1 MYPQLLVLAPTLALC
16 MVKRS
21 TPVPTTLMLDTRD
34 MKLKEIDTYKD
45 RISLELMLRS
55 LTGFLRQAK
64 SVDLQRRE
72 ILLQRLDWPGSLA

>member
-1 MYPQLLVLAPTLALC
+1 
-16 MVKRS
+16 
-21 TPVPTTLMLDTRD
+21 MLDTRD
-34 MKLKEIDTYKD
+34 MKLKEMDTYKD
-45 RISLELMLRS
+45 GVSLELILRP